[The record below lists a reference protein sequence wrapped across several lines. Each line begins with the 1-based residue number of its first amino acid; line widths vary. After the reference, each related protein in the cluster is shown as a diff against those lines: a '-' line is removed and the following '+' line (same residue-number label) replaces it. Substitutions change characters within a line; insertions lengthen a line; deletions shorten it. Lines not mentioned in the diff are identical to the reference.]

1 MILFLLIFV
10 LTLEARKTII
20 NYKINGVKMRKHI
33 DTLKYFIDNH
43 SDLIIIFERDYRI
56 RFINN
61 AYCKI
66 FGKTF
71 KELKGTNFLSLIV
84 EADRDKAIDSLS
96 KISEKKNY
104 SSHQERINSAEG
116 IKWIEWKV
124 KGRFQQ
130 NGRLLDYF
138 AVGRDITQQKMLQEE
153 LEIIK
158 LRHETA
164 ELIGSVGNW
173 EYDIIKERFW
183 ASVGAKALYGIPLEK
198 VDITTEYVE
207 NCIPDRENVHQALE
221 DLISKDIPY
230 DLEFE
235 IQPLDQIEPR
245 IIISKAIL
253 NKNETGQP
261 IKIVGV
267 IQDVTLRKLAELK
280 LAASEERY
288 RYLIEMASDAI
299 FLIDKNGI
307 FVEVN
312 ENACKLLGYSKE
324 EFLAMS
330 INQVDKNFPI
340 DAFIDFRANTENGKS
355 VIFET
360 IYIHKDGHQ
369 IAVEVSGSK
378 CMIQGQIVYFGLAR
392 DITERQKAEEK
403 LKASEERFKLA
414 VEGTNDGLWDWD
426 LKTDYTYHSD
436 RFATMLG
443 YEPDELPYTIHA
455 WEDQLHPDDY
465 DEAHK
470 KVEEYLSGKITVYKS
485 TFRMLCKDGYYRWIT
500 GRGKALWDE
509 NGKPYRFIGFNTDI
523 TTRKNAEKEF
533 IKSQENYHRLYDTL
547 TEGVMFFNQNAEVID
562 ANPAAQRILNFSLH
576 EIRGTKPEPRR
587 WKSFHEDGSDFTI
600 EEDPIFLSLSQGKY
614 CQNILIGL
622 IDSRTEKTIWLS
634 VNSAP
639 IYENDSDQPSG
650 AFSIF
655 SDITERK
662 QVEDELKKTNE
673 TLLAAQDMAN
683 IGYWTYNIKT
693 GNLTWSKQ
701 MFTIFGQD
709 PTKNAPNY
717 DQHKNLIHPDDWEM
731 FDESAKKCRE
741 GVPNNLKLKINFPDN
756 TIHHIVTQGFPR
768 YNDNGKIF
776 EIYGISQDITE
787 FKLKEIE
794 LEQHRTHLEQLVQQR
809 TEKLEKQNQ
818 ELRHYHELFIAREF
832 RIKELKDEIQ
842 ALKEEVSKK

>member
-1 MILFLLIFV
+1 M
-10 LTLEARKTII
+10 
-20 NYKINGVKMRKHI
+20 
-33 DTLKYFIDNH
+33 
-43 SDLIIIFERDYRI
+43 
-56 RFINN
+56 
-61 AYCKI
+61 
-66 FGKTF
+66 
-71 KELKGTNFLSLIV
+71 
-84 EADRDKAIDSLS
+84 
-96 KISEKKNY
+96 
-104 SSHQERINSAEG
+104 
-116 IKWIEWKV
+116 
-124 KGRFQQ
+124 
-130 NGRLLDYF
+130 
-138 AVGRDITQQKMLQEE
+138 
-153 LEIIK
+153 
-158 LRHETA
+158 
-164 ELIGSVGNW
+164 
-173 EYDIIKERFW
+173 IIKERFW
-183 ASVGAKALYGIPLEK
+183 ASVGAKALYGISLEK
-198 VDITTEYVE
+198 VDITAEYVE

-235 IQPLDQIEPR
+235 IQPLDQKEPR

-253 NKNETGQP
+253 DKNETGQP
-261 IKIVGV
+261 IKIAGV
-267 IQDVTLRKLAELK
+267 IQDVTLRKSAEVK

-288 RYLIEMASDAI
+288 RYLIEVASDAI

-392 DITERQKAEEK
+392 DITERQNAEER
-403 LKASEERFKLA
+403 LRASEERFKLA

-426 LKTDYTYHSD
+426 LQTNYAYHSD

-443 YEPDELPYTIHA
+443 YEPEELPYTSAA
-455 WEDQLHPDDY
+455 WSDLIHPDDLA
-465 DEAHK
+465 DAQNN
-470 KVEEYLSGKITVYKS
+470 VENYFAGKTEIYKS
-485 TFRMLCKDGYYRWIT
+485 TFRMLCKEGYYRWIT

-509 NGKPYRFIGFNTDI
+509 KGEPYRFIGFNTDI

-547 TEGVMFFNQNAEVID
+547 TEGVMFINQKAEIID

-576 EIRGTKPEPRR
+576 EIRGTKSEPLK
-587 WKSFHEDGSDFTI
+587 WKSFHEDGSDFSI
-600 EEDPIFLSLSQGKY
+600 EEEPISLSLSQGKY
-614 CQNILIGL
+614 CQNVLMGL
-622 IDSRTEKTIWLS
+622 IDSRSGKTIWLS

-650 AFSIF
+650 AYSIF
-655 SDITERK
+655 SDVTERK

-683 IGYWTYNIKT
+683 IGYWTYEIKT
-693 GNLTWSKQ
+693 GIMTWSNK
-701 MFTIFGQD
+701 MYTIFGID
-709 PTKNAPNY
+709 PSKEAPTY
-717 DQHKNLIHPDDWEM
+717 EQHKNLIHPDDWEM

-741 GVPNNLKLKINFPDN
+741 GVPNNLKLKINFSDN
-756 TIHHIVTQGFPR
+756 TTHHIVTQGFPR
-768 YNDNGKIF
+768 CNETGEIF
-776 EIYGISQDITE
+776 EIFGTTLDVTE
-787 FKLKEIE
+787 YKKKEIE
-794 LEQHRTHLEQLVQQR
+794 LEQHRNNLELLVQER
-809 TEKLEKQNQ
+809 TEKLEKQNKD
-818 ELRHYHELFIAREF
+818 LRHYHELFISREF

-842 ALKEEVSKK
+842 TLKEKVSKK